1 MLSLAPFAFK
11 AMMQL
16 DTLPKLS
23 GFTVLAIHGVD
34 AAGFLQAQTMNDVLA
49 LAPGQWQWNGWLN
62 PKGRVIALFALLH
75 SSEHE
80 FLAVLPDFP
89 AAELLPRLQRFVFR
103 AKVKLSV
110 ADHWACVAD
119 FDGLSVD
126 GLSVEKMGWTLD
138 FSGEGGSRSVRLLDA
153 NSALLAPSDPAIDAR
168 WFEQDIAHGLPR
180 LAGDQIEAWT
190 PQMLS
195 LDRLKAY
202 SLRKGCYPGQEI
214 VARTH
219 YLGQAKRQLVRLR
232 GAELHAGREVH
243 DDTGRSL
250 GTVICAS
257 HAGSDGLAV
266 MAITTGTAH
275 VGEASPVTAL
285 PLLSG
290 LQRPL

>member
-1 MLSLAPFAFK
+1 MLSPTPFAFK
-11 AMMQL
+11 AMMEL
-16 DTLPKLS
+16 SALPKLS
-23 GFTVLAIHGVD
+23 GFTVLAINGVD
-34 AAGFLQAQTMNDVLA
+34 AAAFLQAQTMNDVLA

-62 PKGRVIALFALLH
+62 PKGRVIALFALLR
-75 SSEHE
+75 SAENE

-89 AAELLPRLQRFVFR
+89 ASELLPRLQRFIFR
-103 AKVKLSV
+103 AKVTLSV
-110 ADHWACVAD
+110 AEDWACAAD
-119 FDGLSVD
+119 FDGHSFD
-126 GLSVEKMGWTLD
+126 EIGWTLD
-138 FSGEGGSRSVRLLDA
+138 FSGEGGSRSLRLLGA
-153 NSALLAPSDPAIDAR
+153 NSELLSLSDPAMDAR

-232 GAELHAGREVH
+232 GTWLHAGLEVR
-243 DDTGRSL
+243 DDAGHSL
-250 GTVICAS
+250 GTLICTNC
-257 HAGSDGLAV
+257 HGNDGLAV
-266 MAITTGTAH
+266 MAIAAGTAH

>member
-1 MLSLAPFAFK
+1 MLSPTLFAFK
-11 AMMQL
+11 TMMEHR
-16 DTLPKLS
+16 TSPRLS
-23 GFTVLAIHGVD
+23 GFTILAFSGPD
-34 AAGFLQAQTMNDVLA
+34 AATFLQAQTMNDVPTLA
-49 LAPGQWQWNGWLN
+49 LGHWQWNGWLN
-62 PKGRVIALFALLH
+62 PKGRVIALFALLR
-75 SSEHE
+75 SAEDE

-89 AAELLPRLQRFVFR
+89 ATELLPRLQRFVFR
-103 AKVKLSV
+103 ARVKLRV
-110 ADHWACVAD
+110 AEDWVCAAD
-119 FDGLSVD
+119 FGSLSADGLSVD
-126 GLSVEKMGWTLD
+126 ELGWTLD
-138 FSGEGGSRSVRLLDA
+138 FNGEGGSRNLRLRRADSELLSVSEPD
-153 NSALLAPSDPAIDAR
+153 IDAR
-168 WFEQDIAHGLPR
+168 WFEQDIAHGVPR
-180 LAGDQIEAWT
+180 LTGDQIEAWT

-219 YLGQAKRQLVRLR
+219 YLGQAKRQLVRLH
-232 GAELHAGREVH
+232 GAGLHAGREVH

-266 MAITTGTAH
+266 MAITTDTAH